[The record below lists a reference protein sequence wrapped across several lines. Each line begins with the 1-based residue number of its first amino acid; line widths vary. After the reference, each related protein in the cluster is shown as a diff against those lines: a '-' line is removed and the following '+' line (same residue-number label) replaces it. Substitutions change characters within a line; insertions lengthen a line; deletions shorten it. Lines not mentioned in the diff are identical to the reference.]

1 MEWMAV
7 ASLGLNAIG
16 ALSGAKAGAAAIK
29 NQQTVDR
36 ANRAAD
42 ALIKA
47 ANNEL
52 ASKKGSLDRYNQSV
66 NAQRIME
73 NTGSDVEAASMNYR
87 RARDSATQDNFEQQ
101 IQFAEQAGSQA
112 AAAAFS
118 GIQGGVVDVINSTSA
133 LRKAR
138 IQQRVENSLGQAD
151 YDARKRLGNIA
162 LAGWESMDTSI
173 IADNLDYSV
182 SVAKN
187 YQSSPGFLER
197 FASTVDLKNVA
208 AVTDAIGKSS
218 FKWAD
223 MTPSGPSLTN
233 SVDY

>member
-1 MEWMAV
+1 MVWMAA
-7 ASLGLNAIG
+7 ASLGLSALG
-16 ALSGAKAGAAAIK
+16 AMSAASAATNAIK

-42 ALIKA
+42 ALIQS

-52 ASKKGSLDRYNQSV
+52 ASKKGSLDRYNQSI

-73 NTGSDVEAASMNYR
+73 GTGSAVEAAAMNYR
-87 RARDSATQDNFEQQ
+87 RARDSATQDDFEQQ
-101 IQFAEQAGSQA
+101 IQFAEQAGGQA

-118 GIQGGVVDVINSTSA
+118 GVQGGVVDVVNSTSA

-138 IQQRVENSLGQAD
+138 IQQRVSNSLGQAD
-151 YDARKRLGNIA
+151 YDARIRLGNIA

-182 SVAKN
+182 SVAKS
-187 YQSSPGFLER
+187 YQPAAGFLER

-208 AVTDAIGKSS
+208 AVTDAIGKSF

-233 SVDY
+233 SVDF